1 MRVLVQECKLLLNAW
16 RPSDRRSPLDA
27 VLALLTENRR
37 YESIAVYLVRDE
49 RVQLL
54 SHAGRLPM
62 SDSLTFGEG
71 AVGSVAK
78 NGITRLKD
86 IGMTAP
92 ESKPELAVPIK
103 LAGRVRGVLLVESRR
118 LAPSDNVLI
127 HEIAHMIARFLA
139 SNGKYLVRK
148 ARENAPAETPENL
161 VKPYRATSDKN
172 PVETNLRR
180 AAAGETS
187 RA

>member
-1 MRVLVQECKLLLNAW
+1 
-16 RPSDRRSPLDA
+16 
-27 VLALLTENRR
+27 
-37 YESIAVYLVRDE
+37 VRDE
-49 RVQLL
+49 RVQLM
-54 SHAGRLPM
+54 SHAGRVPA

-71 AVGSVAK
+71 DVGTVAK

-86 IGMTAP
+86 IGMTSAS
-92 ESKPELAVPIK
+92 SKPELAVPIK
-103 LAGRVRGVLLVESRR
+103 LAGRVRGVLHVQSTR
-118 LAPSDNVLI
+118 LAPSDNVLL

-148 ARENAPAETPENL
+148 AAETAAVTAEEIL

-172 PVETNLRR
+172 PAETNLRR
-180 AAAGETS
+180 AAAGEAS

>member
-1 MRVLVQECKLLLNAW
+1 MDV
-16 RPSDRRSPLDA
+16 
-27 VLALLTENRR
+27 VLALLVENRR
-37 YESIAVYLVRDE
+37 YDSIAVYLVREE

-78 NGITRLKD
+78 NGITRVKD

-103 LAGRVRGVLLVESRR
+103 LAGRVRGVLQVESRR
-118 LAPSDNVLI
+118 LAPSDNVLV

-172 PVETNLRR
+172 PAEANLRR
-180 AAAGETS
+180 AAGGEVS